1 METKCCYYLLQTL
14 VYNFLKFAN
23 SPMHHNIKALK
34 NFHLY
39 ANNKFFKDALEYFLC
54 VLDIL
59 VKTSTTI

>member
-1 METKCCYYLLQTL
+1 
-14 VYNFLKFAN
+14 
-23 SPMHHNIKALK
+23 MHHNIKALK